1 MGIFEASTNFDTAV
15 SYLTDSVRKKL
26 EYINTS
32 QKESAREIRLLT
44 GKPLQIVDRNGTKYI
59 TKEGKTSDKPDSTC
73 YIVTK
78 ADIEESFRIIC
89 GYSVHT
95 HQNEICN
102 GFITL
107 KGGHRAGL
115 CGTAVTDGKGI
126 SSLKDIS
133 SINLR
138 IARQIVGAA
147 ESILP
152 SWVINDKRSLIIAGP
167 PCSGKT
173 TLLRDVA
180 RRLSLQGKRV
190 SVVDERGELC
200 AVYQG
205 VPQNDLGN
213 CCDVLNSYP
222 KAVGVMTALR
232 VMSPEVI
239 VCDEIGGF
247 EEAQE
252 IKSGLNCGVR
262 FILTAHC
269 YDLESLVSRPQVKA
283 LLDSG
288 EFGCVAFLQGGK
300 LIGQP
305 AKIVMLGNDK
315 YEIGRP
321 FADST
326 PLNSVGGISV

>member
-1 MGIFEASTNFDTAV
+1 MLLWETLSI
-15 SYLTDSVRKKL
+15 LLLKL
-26 EYINTS
+26 
-32 QKESAREIRLLT
+32 
-44 GKPLQIVDRNGTKYI
+44 
-59 TKEGKTSDKPDSTC
+59 
-73 YIVTK
+73 
-78 ADIEESFRIIC
+78 FMM
-89 GYSVHT
+89 
-95 HQNEICN
+95 
-102 GFITL
+102 
-107 KGGHRAGL
+107 
-115 CGTAVTDGKGI
+115 
-126 SSLKDIS
+126 SLAC
-133 SINLR
+133 
-138 IARQIVGAA
+138 ARQ
-147 ESILP
+147 P
-152 SWVINDKRSLIIAGP
+152 S
-167 PCSGKT
+167 
-173 TLLRDVA
+173 
-180 RRLSLQGKRV
+180 RRLAETQ
-190 SVVDERGELC
+190 
-200 AVYQG
+200 
-205 VPQNDLGN
+205 P
-213 CCDVLNSYP
+213 
-222 KAVGVMTALR
+222 R
-232 VMSPEVI
+232 VMLFFVPAHAPGQVDLRQALAQSPEVI

>member
-1 MGIFEASTNFDTAV
+1 MGQLEALTNFDTAV

-26 EYINTS
+26 EYINSS
-32 QKESAREIRLLT
+32 QKQNTKEVRLLT
-44 GKPLQIVDRNGTKYI
+44 GRPLQIVDRNGTKYI
-59 TKEGKTSDKPDSTC
+59 TKDGKISERPDSNC

-78 ADIEESFRIIC
+78 GDIEESFRIIC

-95 HQNEICN
+95 HQNEISN
-102 GFITL
+102 GYITL

-138 IARQIVGAA
+138 IARQIVGTA

-180 RRLSLQGKRV
+180 RKLSLQGKRV
-190 SVVDERGELC
+190 SVIDERGEIS
-200 AVYQG
+200 AAYQG

-213 CCDVLNSYP
+213 CCDVLNFYP
-222 KAVGVMTALR
+222 KTKGIMTALR

-239 VCDEIGGF
+239 VCDEIGGYD
-247 EEAQE
+247 EAQE

-269 YDLESLVSRPQVKA
+269 YDIESLVNRPQIKE
-283 LLDSG
+283 LLDCG
-288 EFGCVAFLQGGK
+288 EFGSVAFLQGGK
-300 LIGQP
+300 FIGQP
-305 AKIVMLGNDK
+305 AKIVVLGNDK
-315 YEIGRP
+315 YEINRP

-326 PLNSVGGISV
+326 ALNSIGGISI